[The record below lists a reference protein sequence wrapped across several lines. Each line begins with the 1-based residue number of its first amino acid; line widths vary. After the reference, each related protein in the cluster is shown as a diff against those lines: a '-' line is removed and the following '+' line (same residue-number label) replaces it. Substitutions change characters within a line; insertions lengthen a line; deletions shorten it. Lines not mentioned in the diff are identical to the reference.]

1 MPAMATLEDLSRQ
14 IGAAEDLQSV
24 VSTMKAIS
32 VAGMRTHE
40 GAERAMTRYL
50 ATIEAGLQV
59 VSRAMSDV
67 RPDTAG
73 RSHDLTGVV
82 IVGSEIGLCGAFN
95 ERLIEHARQELAASR
110 VARDRRLVLLIGTRA
125 AASWTAEEAP
135 PDLVEDV
142 PATVEALADT
152 VASVITRLDE
162 WRDARGVSRF
172 RLFHQRLR
180 DGAGAAPA
188 SIDLWPIDPDWLAAL
203 AARPW
208 GSRQL
213 PQCGGPPEVLLR
225 KLIRQLLFARVY
237 TAIIQSRAAEH
248 AERLSAMQAA
258 DRSIADKLDDLR
270 IRYRQRRQDVITA
283 ELLDL
288 VAGFEAATSGEERD
302 R

>member
-1 MPAMATLEDLSRQ
+1 MATLEDLSRQ

-24 VSTMKAIS
+24 VGTMKAIS

-40 GAERAMTRYL
+40 GAERAMTSYL

-59 VSRAMSDV
+59 VLRAMTDVTPHAASRA
-67 RPDTAG
+67 
-73 RSHDLTGVV
+73 HELTGVV

-95 ERLIEHARQELAASR
+95 ERLVEHAREELSTLH
-110 VARDRRLVLLIGTRA
+110 VEPDRRLVLVIGTRA
-125 AASWTAEEAP
+125 AASWSAETAP
-135 PDLVEDV
+135 PDVVEDA

-162 WRDARGVSRF
+162 WRDSRGVSRF
-172 RLFHQRLR
+172 VLFHQRPA
-180 DGAGAAPA
+180 DGTGAVP
-188 SIDLWPIDPDWLAAL
+188 STINLWPIAPDWLAAL
-203 AARPW
+203 AAQPW
-208 GSRQL
+208 TSRRL
-213 PQCGGPPEVLLR
+213 PQCGGPPQLLFR

-237 TAIIQSRAAEH
+237 TAVIQSRAAEH
-248 AERLSAMQAA
+248 AERLAAMQAA

-288 VAGFEAATSGEERD
+288 VAGFEAATGGAARN